1 MKVLFVIN
9 GLGFA
14 NNPSIGGGDKRFI
27 EIIRHNPK
35 KNAAQMSILT
45 TETGYSIFYGH
56 EKLSAT
62 YYITRRPRWWPKRIN
77 DYVFGRVLSYLYATV
92 AGMIQLYPRKS
103 YDIVVATSDNFFDI
117 LPAIFYKVLHK
128 KKMLSMIHHYIQV
141 PWKRKG
147 NLITNILLFASQQ
160 LSLRLITFFTDALLL
175 YETPEGKH
183 IASLFSNQFRKKIQ
197 YVHNGIDTGLI
208 DSVPSQKK
216 IYDACFVGGLRIS
229 KGIFDLP
236 KIWLKVIKKNPLAK
250 LIIIGGYSDKKM
262 YKDLVKNVTRYKL
275 QDNIIFAGPLSGK
288 KLFKT
293 VKSSKVFLLPSY
305 EEGWGIALCEALYAG
320 LPVICYDL
328 PAFKIFSKVIDKYPV
343 GDTDSA
349 SAQIGYYLNNPKAI
363 QKKVPLLQETAK
375 QYSWQEIAEKELKIL
390 KNTL

>member
-1 MKVLFVIN
+1 MIKVALVSTIQ
-9 GLGFA
+9 
-14 NNPSIGGGDKRFI
+14 P
-27 EIIRHNPK
+27 
-35 KNAAQMSILT
+35 
-45 TETGYSIFYGH
+45 ET
-56 EKLSAT
+56 
-62 YYITRRPRWWPKRIN
+62 
-77 DYVFGRVLSYLYATV
+77 
-92 AGMIQLYPRKS
+92 
-103 YDIVVATSDNFFDI
+103 
-117 LPAIFYKVLHK
+117 
-128 KKMLSMIHHYIQV
+128 HY
-141 PWKRKG
+141 
-147 NLITNILLFASQQ
+147 
-160 LSLRLITFFTDALLL
+160 
-175 YETPEGKH
+175 
-183 IASLFSNQFRKKIQ
+183 
-197 YVHNGIDTGLI
+197 
-208 DSVPSQKK
+208 
-216 IYDACFVGGLRIS
+216 
-229 KGIFDLP
+229 
-236 KIWLKVIKKNPLAK
+236 
-250 LIIIGGYSDKKM
+250 
-262 YKDLVKNVTRYKL
+262 TRYKL